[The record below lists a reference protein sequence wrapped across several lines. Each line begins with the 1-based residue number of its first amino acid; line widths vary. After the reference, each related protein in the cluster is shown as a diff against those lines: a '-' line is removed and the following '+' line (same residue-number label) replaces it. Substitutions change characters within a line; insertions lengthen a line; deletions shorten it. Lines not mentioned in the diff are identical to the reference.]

1 MVHKRLRTSTGFS
14 VHGVFIA
21 RIGPYRHLILLEMIG
36 GTGSPF
42 LGRIEFPT
50 LYPTIVPRIPVPADW
65 SILPIAIRT
74 VMHTIATRTISALG
88 GLVMFT
94 INLSIFLSVTKYLN
108 CCRERT
114 SASQGK
120 ACVLIVSCLASH

>member
-74 VMHTIATRTISALG
+74 VMHTIATKTINALG

-94 INLSIFLSVTKYLN
+94 L
-108 CCRERT
+108 
-114 SASQGK
+114 
-120 ACVLIVSCLASH
+120 CLCPQ